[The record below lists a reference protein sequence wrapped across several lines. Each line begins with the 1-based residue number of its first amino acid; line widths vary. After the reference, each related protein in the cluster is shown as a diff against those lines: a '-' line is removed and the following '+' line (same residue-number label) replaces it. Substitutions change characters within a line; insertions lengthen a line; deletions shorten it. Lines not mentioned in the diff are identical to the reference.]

1 MIVEIFLWKKT
12 CFFPRSV
19 FSLAVTFDVF
29 RCKLPLQ
36 VNYKYDYRVHMDCG
50 IGMTIG
56 YIWYI
61 EEYLLLPPCIFILQ
75 FLDLAPDLSLSR
87 IFFIVGILLA
97 FLIIYF
103 VTDFLVA
110 PVTCSDV

>member
-1 MIVEIFLWKKT
+1 VEKA
-12 CFFPRSV
+12 CVFPRGV
-19 FSLAVTFDVF
+19 FSLAVISDVF

-36 VNYKYDYRVHMDCG
+36 VNYKYDYGVHADCG
-50 IGMTIG
+50 IGMTMG

-61 EEYLLLPPCIFILQ
+61 QEYLLLPSCIFILQ
-75 FLDLAPDLSLSR
+75 FLDFARDLRLSR
-87 IFFIVGILLA
+87 IFFIVRILLA

-110 PVTCSDV
+110 PVTCSEE